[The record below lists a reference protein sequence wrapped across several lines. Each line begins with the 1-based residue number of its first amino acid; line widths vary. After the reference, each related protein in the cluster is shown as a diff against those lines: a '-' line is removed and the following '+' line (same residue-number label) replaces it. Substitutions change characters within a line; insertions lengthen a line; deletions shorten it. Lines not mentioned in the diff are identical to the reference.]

1 MIKGI
6 VILGGLIIAGLLIR
20 EAGEYAEEVNPFNRY
35 DTGNDFEEER
45 IMIEFANKEDAQ
57 GLSIM
62 EMARDIKA
70 ICVGIERS
78 DCSSKCELYD
88 DYLGCKL
95 LGNDPS
101 DRDIGEMP

>member
-1 MIKGI
+1 MITMLN
-6 VILGGLIIAGLLIR
+6 V
-20 EAGEYAEEVNPFNRY
+20 
-35 DTGNDFEEER
+35 
-45 IMIEFANKEDAQ
+45 EDAK
-57 GLSIM
+57 GPTIM

-101 DRDIGEMP
+101 DWDIGEEE

>member
-1 MIKGI
+1 
-6 VILGGLIIAGLLIR
+6 
-20 EAGEYAEEVNPFNRY
+20 
-35 DTGNDFEEER
+35 
-45 IMIEFANKEDAQ
+45 MIELVNKEDAQ
-57 GLSIM
+57 GPSIM

-101 DRDIGEMP
+101 DWDLGEQEQ